1 MIFKVIVCLMPIV
14 VFVLLS
20 LLGRTVTLLNRHTR
34 EVALM
39 EAAVKKASSL
49 AN

>member
-20 LLGRTVTLLNRHTR
+20 LLGRMVTLMNRHTR
-34 EVALM
+34 EAGLM